1 MRGMVIKLS
10 IYKNQTKTYKHFYTT
25 NTNMYSVI
33 CECSQA
39 RSKAPDLNSGLVA
52 IQGFESLRSHFSSD
66 DS

>member
-1 MRGMVIKLS
+1 
-10 IYKNQTKTYKHFYTT
+10 
-25 NTNMYSVI
+25 MYSVI

-39 RSKAPDLNSGLVA
+39 RSKAPDLSSGLVA